1 MKTHTTSN
9 VVSKIIICGGRN
21 FDNYYYLTYAVDD
34 VLSELGLDYDEVE
47 IVSGNC
53 SGADQLGERYA
64 DEHDIPCNIFPA
76 DWEKYGRAAGPIRNS
91 AMLDY
96 AKNCEI
102 PIVIAFV
109 SPKSKG
115 TLDTVNKAK
124 KQGFKI
130 YINEYNTIE
139 AAAVIFG
146 GVRPL
151 EDSYEFD
158 FNEDKDGD
166 IINLTKQHINT
177 SRLSG
182 NIRYFGYKINQL
194 SDNDIKKSFLSWI
207 KSPEGYTNP
216 GFVEMIDRCVEEF
229 TENNSTQYDYII
241 PVASSSRLTSILSDK
256 LANAFSCNILY
267 TSKSDVKE
275 LQLNKDKLI
284 ADMKDVGK
292 SDDYIDNLI
301 DFIQTRYIEPQ
312 KKFNQFSIHKISP
325 KYRKW
330 ISPMFKFS
338 EDLDLSS
345 AKNILIVDETITSG
359 ESINQII
366 ELIRS
371 QKYTGTITIFT
382 LLNNR

>member
-1 MKTHTTSN
+1 MKYCDKN
-9 VVSKIIICGGRN
+9 DIVAKIIVCGGRH
-21 FDNYYYLTYAVDD
+21 FDNYYYLRSAVDD
-34 VLSELGLDYDEVE
+34 ILSELDLGYDEIE

-64 DEHDIPCNIFPA
+64 EEHDIPYNVFPA
-76 DWEKYGRAAGPIRNS
+76 DWSKYGKAAGPIRNS

-96 AKNCEI
+96 AKNCEM

-124 KQGFKI
+124 KLGFKI
-130 YINEYNTIE
+130 YINEYNNIE
-139 AAAVIFG
+139 AAVIFG
-146 GVRPL
+146 GVRPS

-194 SDNDIKKSFLSWI
+194 SDSDIKKSFLSWI

-241 PVASSSRLTSILSDK
+241 PVASNSRLTLILSDK

-267 TSKSDVKE
+267 TSKSSVKE

-284 ADMKDVGK
+284 ADMKDAGK

-301 DFIQTRYIEPQ
+301 NFIQTRYIEPQ
-312 KKFNQFSIHKISP
+312 QKFNQFSIHKISP

-338 EDLDLSS
+338 EGADLNP

-371 QKYTGTITIFT
+371 QGYTGDISIFT